1 MEGLKL
7 VMGVLEYGSQCI
19 QHLIHVC
26 EGVGRVCAGMGT
38 ELLSSQATCTD
49 QEVGSARDVS
59 WVSISINLKLVLY
72 FHFPVLE
79 LRVLSIS

>member
-1 MEGLKL
+1 
-7 VMGVLEYGSQCI
+7 MGVLECSSQCI
-19 QHLIHVC
+19 QHLVHVC
-26 EGVGRVCAGMGT
+26 EGVDRVCAGMGT